1 VYSFYMTRYKTIKT
15 LNDIQNHDKEFQ
27 ECDKLIFLVEGD
39 CGKKYLG
46 VSTKSWAVLQASV
59 LDSIPR
65 KNIGCYAGSGT
76 AWLEHRRTCNHDHK
90 LKIIDWGH
98 DFQEHKEKC
107 HEYSYSLASE
117 GKHVGED
124 ETFCNSKIESGV
136 INKKIDKKFN
146 VCEHDALNRVEDID
160 VEKLSVSASSIPVP
174 KSAESAEC
182 IIQSNYLHEHLT
194 YALKS
199 LKPREEKVLRLRFGL
214 RDNRQSVKGITP
226 HTFEQIGKIIGV
238 TTERIR
244 QIEAK
249 ALRKLKH
256 PLRSGN
262 LVQFM
267 SEKFQEERSARIDE
281 EYRKSNE
288 KRIAELDAH
297 LTEVSGKRKTKY
309 TKQVILQRK
318 RYVSMREVSLQRILD
333 ASSSH
338 SKK

>member
-1 VYSFYMTRYKTIKT
+1 MTRHKTIKT

-27 ECDKLIFLVEGD
+27 ERYKVIFLVEGD

-46 VSTKSWAVLQASV
+46 ASTRHEAVLKASV

-76 AWLEHRRTCNHDHK
+76 AWLEHRRTCNHKHK
-90 LKIIDWGH
+90 LKIKDTQID
-98 DFQEHKEKC
+98 FNIHKKKC
-107 HEYSYSLASE
+107 LEYSYSLASE
-117 GKHVGED
+117 GKHVGDD

-136 INKKIDKKFN
+136 INKEIDKKFN
-146 VCEHDALNRVEDID
+146 VCEHDALNHVEDID

-182 IIQSNYLHEHLT
+182 ILQSNYLYEHIT
-194 YALKS
+194 YALES

-214 RDNRQSVKGITP
+214 RDNRHIVKGITP

-238 TTERIR
+238 TTERVR

-256 PLRSGN
+256 PLRGGK
-262 LVQFM
+262 LAQFM
-267 SEKFQEERSARIDE
+267 SEKFQEERIARIDE

-297 LTEVSGKRKTKY
+297 LTEVSRKRKTKY
-309 TKQVILQRK
+309 TKQVILQRE
-318 RYVSMREVSLQRILD
+318 RYASMREVSLHRILD
-333 ASSSH
+333 EASRRAA
-338 SKK
+338 